1 MDDANADN
9 RDYWKNY
16 RGQKDEMLKIG
27 IIVGLLGVLAA
38 GARAGSITGQ
48 VSLAGRGN
56 ARQAVIY
63 LQGGERAAPLTRAIV
78 DQRDKMFLP
87 HVSVVTRG
95 TTVQFPNNDTVFH
108 NVFAYF
114 QAKKFDLGMYPRGAT
129 KTVKFDRT
137 GLVVLLCNVHSDMSA
152 YIMVVDSP
160 FYAVADKNGR
170 FRIPNVPPGAYTL
183 HAWHES
189 GGSLTQVVTV
199 GPGPLALA
207 LSLARK

>member
-1 MDDANADN
+1 MRN
-9 RDYWKNY
+9 
-16 RGQKDEMLKIG
+16 IG
-27 IIVGLLGVLAA
+27 IIVGLLGALAA
-38 GARAGSITGQ
+38 GAHAGSVSGQ
-48 VSLAGRGN
+48 VSLAGRGG
-56 ARQAVIY
+56 ARQAVVS
-63 LQGGERAAPLTRAIV
+63 LEGGARSAPLARAVV
-78 DQRDKMFLP
+78 DQRDKMFSP

-114 QAKKFDLGMYPRGAT
+114 QAKKFDLGMYPRGASKSVT
-129 KTVKFDRT
+129 FDRT

-152 YIMVVDSP
+152 YIMVVDTP

-170 FRIPNVPPGAYTL
+170 FRIPNVPPGTYTL

-189 GGSLTQVVTV
+189 GGSLTQTVTV
-199 GPGPLALA
+199 GPGATALS